1 MNISVATYGS
11 HSALQ
16 ILRGARD
23 EKLKAV
29 LICPRGHRRLY
40 DRFRLADETLLVDGV
55 KDLLRDDMQKSL
67 IDMKSVLVPHGTIIS
82 DVDIEKFVEDFKA
95 PVFGNRRLLVWEA
108 DRELKEKLLRE
119 AGIRVPRT
127 FSSPDEVD
135 CPVIVKLPGAEG
147 GRGYFLASGREDLL
161 KKLAN
166 LDVRKKGELYIQE
179 YVLGVTVYPHFFYS
193 PLKGEVEL
201 LGVDRRYETNVDSLG
216 RIPAPDQLN
225 LGVQPTYEVVGNIPL
240 VLRESML
247 ESFFEMAEGFVE
259 ATKRLVPPGV
269 IGPFCIEAI
278 CRAPDDI
285 VVFEFSAR
293 IVAGTNL
300 FVNGSPYSYLL
311 HSEGMGMGRRIA
323 REIRIACE
331 TSSLERITT

>member
-1 MNISVATYGS
+1 MKASVATYGS

-16 ILRGARD
+16 ILKGAKD
-23 EKLKAV
+23 EGLKAV
-29 LICPRGHRRLY
+29 LLCPRSRLRFY
-40 DRFRLADETLLVDGV
+40 DRFRLADEVLLVEGV
-55 KDLLRDDMQKSL
+55 EDLLREDVQEKLTEMSG
-67 IDMKSVLVPHGTIIS
+67 ILVPHGTIIA
-82 DVDIEKFVEDFKA
+82 DVDIGRFVKGFRV
-95 PVFGNRRLLVWEA
+95 PVFGNRNLLVWEA
-108 DRELKEKLLRE
+108 DRELKERLLKE

-147 GRGYFLASGREDLL
+147 GRGYFLASGREDLS
-161 KKLAN
+161 KKLES
-166 LDVRKKGELYIQE
+166 LGVRAKAGLYLQE
-179 YVLGVTVYPHFFYS
+179 YVVGVTVYPHFFYS

-216 RIPAPDQLN
+216 RIPASDQLS
-225 LGVQPTYEVVGNIPL
+225 LRLQPTYEVVGNIPI

-247 ESFFEMAEGFVE
+247 EGFYEMAERFVD

-269 IGPFCIEAI
+269 IGPFCIEAV
-278 CRAPDDI
+278 CRSPDDV

-300 FVNGSPYSYLL
+300 FINGSPYAYLL
-311 HSEGMGMGRRIA
+311 YGDGMSMGRRIA
-323 REIRIACE
+323 REIREAFE
-331 TSSLERITT
+331 TSNLKKVTT